1 MTDFELLYNQKK
13 GTLEDCLAAFH
24 SNARVCF
31 AGDGNQP
38 NVILENLHKI
48 APNVVNMHCVKGHV
62 GDFRC
67 VTDPAMNGH
76 ISFTSFLY
84 GRELMVGQQMHNVS
98 FVPADIA
105 DFGAF
110 ISEHRPRDTFVACV
124 SPMDDHG
131 YFQLGLTNMWE
142 QAMFKSCDTIILEVN
157 PQMPRV
163 RGGLRINI
171 RDVTVLM
178 EVDYPAI
185 QVADAETTE
194 IEERIGEHVAEL
206 VHDGDTIQL
215 GIGSMP
221 NAVGHHLMDKKDLG
235 LHTEMFTSIM
245 GEMIR
250 KGVITGQRKNYN
262 KGLHV
267 GCFAGG
273 DLALYETLSTN
284 PNVRIQPTY
293 VAVDPGE
300 ISKNDN
306 MVSINTIIE
315 MDITG
320 QVCSESIGPKQ
331 FSGSGGA
338 FCFAYGA
345 LHSKGGKGILAFQ
358 SATKKGVSKISPHL
372 KPGAVVSI
380 PRNYVDYVVTEYGI
394 AHLRGRSVK
403 ERALQLISI
412 AHPDIRD
419 ELTFYAKKQ
428 FIIV

>member
-1 MTDFELLYNQKK
+1 MTEFERLYNEKK
-13 GTLEDCLAAFH
+13 GTVEDCLKAIH
-24 SNARVCF
+24 SYSRVCF

-38 NVILENLHKI
+38 NVILSNLHKI
-48 APNVVNMHCVKGHV
+48 APYVQQVHCIKGHA
-62 GDFRC
+62 GNFQC

-76 ISFTSFLY
+76 ISFTTFLY
-84 GRELMVGQQMHNVS
+84 GREMMVGQTQRNVS
-98 FVPADIA
+98 FVPADICDYGNFMA
-105 DFGAF
+105 
-110 ISEHRPRDTFVACV
+110 EYRPRNTFVACV
-124 SPMDDHG
+124 SPMD
-131 YFQLGLTNMWE
+131 MWE
-142 QAMFKSCDTIILEVN
+142 SVSFKTCDTIILEVN
-157 PQMPRV
+157 PQQPRV
-163 RGGLRINI
+163 KGGLRINI
-171 RDVTVLM
+171 RDVTVLT
-178 EVDYPAI
+178 EVDYPPL
-185 QVADAETTE
+185 VVPDAESSE
-194 IEERIGEHVAEL
+194 IEEKIGENVAEL
-206 VHDGDTIQL
+206 VHDGDCIQL

-250 KGVITGQRKNYN
+250 KGVITGERKNYN
-262 KGLHV
+262 KGLHI

-284 PNVRIQPTY
+284 PAVRLCPTS

-300 ISKNDN
+300 ICKNDN

-331 FSGSGGA
+331 FSGTGGA

-358 SATKKGVSKISPHL
+358 AATKKGVSKISSQL

-412 AHPDIRD
+412 AHPDVRE
-419 ELTFYAKKQ
+419 ELRRYAKEQ

>member
-1 MTDFELLYNQKK
+1 MTEFQTLYARKK
-13 GTLEDCLAAFH
+13 GSLQDCLGAIR

-38 NVILENLHKI
+38 NTILEHLHEI
-48 APNVVNMHCVKGHV
+48 APRVEDVHCIKGHE

-76 ISFTSFLY
+76 ISFTTFLY
-84 GRELMVGQQMHNVS
+84 GRTLMEGQKHRNVS
-98 FVPADIA
+98 FVPSDICDYGSFMA
-105 DFGAF
+105 QY
-110 ISEHRPRDTFVACV
+110 RPRNVFVAAV
-124 SPMDDHG
+124 SPMDERG
-131 YFQLGLTNMWE
+131 YFCVGLANMWE
-142 QAMFKSCDTIILEVN
+142 TDCFPTCDTIILEVN
-157 PQMPRV
+157 PRLPRV
-163 RGGLRINI
+163 KGGLRINI

-178 EVDYPAI
+178 EVDYPPM
-185 QVADAETTE
+185 VVPDAETTE
-194 IEERIGEHVAEL
+194 IEEKIGENVAEL
-206 VHDGDTIQL
+206 VRDGDTIQL

-250 KGVITGQRKNYN
+250 SGVITGERKNYN
-262 KGLHV
+262 RLLHI

-273 DLALYETLSTN
+273 DLALYDTLATN
-284 PNVRIQPTY
+284 PQVRLQPTR
-293 VAVDPGE
+293 VAVNPAE

-320 QVCSESIGPKQ
+320 QVCSESIGATQ
-331 FSGSGGA
+331 FSGTGGA
-338 FCFAYGA
+338 FCFAFGA
-345 LHSKGGKGILAFQ
+345 LHSKGGRGILAFQ
-358 SATKKGVSKISPHL
+358 AATKKGVSKIAPQL

-403 ERALQLISI
+403 ERAEQLIAI
-412 AHPDIRD
+412 AHPEAR
-419 ELTFYAKKQ
+419 EALRRYAKEQ

>member
-1 MTDFELLYNQKK
+1 MTEFERLYNEKK
-13 GTLEDCLAAFH
+13 GTVEDCLKAIH
-24 SNARVCF
+24 SYSRVCF

-38 NVILENLHKI
+38 NVILSNLHKI
-48 APNVVNMHCVKGHV
+48 APYVKEVHCIKGHA
-62 GDFRC
+62 GDFQC

-76 ISFTSFLY
+76 ISFTTFLY
-84 GRELMVGQQMHNVS
+84 GRELMVGQTQRNVS
-98 FVPADIA
+98 FVPADICDYGIFMA
-105 DFGAF
+105 
-110 ISEHRPRDTFVACV
+110 EYRPRNTFVACV

-142 QAMFKSCDTIILEVN
+142 SASFKTCDTIILEVN

-171 RDVTVLM
+171 RDVTVLT
-178 EVDYPAI
+178 EVDYPPLV
-185 QVADAETTE
+185 VADAETTE
-194 IEERIGEHVAEL
+194 IEEKIGENVAEL
-206 VHDGDTIQL
+206 VHDGDCIQL

-245 GEMIR
+245 GDMIR
-250 KGVITGQRKNYN
+250 KGVITGARKNYN
-262 KGLHV
+262 KGLHI

-273 DLALYETLSTN
+273 DLPLYETLSTN
-284 PNVRIQPTY
+284 PAVRLCPTS

-300 ISKNDN
+300 ICKNDN

-331 FSGSGGA
+331 FSGTGGA

-358 SATKKGVSKISPHL
+358 ASTKKGVSKISSQL

-394 AHLRGRSVK
+394 AHLRGKTVRQ
-403 ERALQLISI
+403 RRDALIAI
-412 AHPDIRD
+412 AHPDFRQQLREEADKLMIW
-419 ELTFYAKKQ
+419 
-428 FIIV
+428 

>member
-1 MTDFELLYNQKK
+1 MTEFQTLYARKK
-13 GTLEDCLAAFH
+13 GSLQDCLGAIR

-38 NVILENLHKI
+38 NTILEHLHEI
-48 APNVVNMHCVKGHV
+48 APRVEDVHCIKGHE

-76 ISFTSFLY
+76 ISFTTFLY
-84 GRELMVGQQMHNVS
+84 GRTLMEGQKHRNVS
-98 FVPADIA
+98 FVPSDICDYGSFMA
-105 DFGAF
+105 QY
-110 ISEHRPRDTFVACV
+110 RPRNVFVAAV
-124 SPMDDHG
+124 SPMDERG
-131 YFQLGLTNMWE
+131 YFCVGLANMWE
-142 QAMFKSCDTIILEVN
+142 TDCFPTCDTIILEVN
-157 PQMPRV
+157 PRLPRV
-163 RGGLRINI
+163 KGGLRINI

-178 EVDYPAI
+178 EVDYPPLV
-185 QVADAETTE
+185 VADAQTTE
-194 IEERIGEHVAEL
+194 IEEKIGENVAEL
-206 VHDGDTIQL
+206 VRDGDTIQL

-250 KGVITGQRKNYN
+250 SGVITGERKNYN
-262 KGLHV
+262 RLLHI

-273 DLALYETLSTN
+273 DLALYDTLATN
-284 PNVRIQPTY
+284 PQVRLQPTR
-293 VAVDPGE
+293 VAVNPAE

-320 QVCSESIGPKQ
+320 QVCSESIGATQ
-331 FSGSGGA
+331 FSGTGGA
-338 FCFAYGA
+338 FCFAFGA
-345 LHSKGGKGILAFQ
+345 LHSKGGRGILAFQ
-358 SATKKGVSKISPHL
+358 AATKKGVSKIAPQL

-403 ERALQLISI
+403 ERAEQLIAI
-412 AHPDIRD
+412 AHPEAR
-419 ELTFYAKKQ
+419 EALRRYAKEQ

>member
-1 MTDFELLYNQKK
+1 MTEFERLYNEKK
-13 GTLEDCLAAFH
+13 GTVEDCLKAIH
-24 SNARVCF
+24 SYSRVCF

-38 NVILENLHKI
+38 NVILSNLHKI
-48 APNVVNMHCVKGHV
+48 APYVKEVHCIKGHA
-62 GDFRC
+62 GDFQC

-76 ISFTSFLY
+76 ISFTTFLY
-84 GRELMVGQQMHNVS
+84 GRELMVGQTQRNVS
-98 FVPADIA
+98 FVPADICDYGIFMA
-105 DFGAF
+105 
-110 ISEHRPRDTFVACV
+110 EYRPRNTFVACV

-142 QAMFKSCDTIILEVN
+142 SASFKTCDTIILEVN

-171 RDVTVLM
+171 RDVTVLT
-178 EVDYPAI
+178 EVDYPPLV
-185 QVADAETTE
+185 VADAETTE
-194 IEERIGEHVAEL
+194 IEEKIGENVAEL
-206 VHDGDTIQL
+206 VHDGDCIQL

-221 NAVGHHLMDKKDLG
+221 NAVGHHLMGKKDLG

-245 GEMIR
+245 GDMIR
-250 KGVITGQRKNYN
+250 KGVITGARKNYN
-262 KGLHV
+262 KGLHI

-273 DLALYETLSTN
+273 DLPLYETLSTN
-284 PNVRIQPTY
+284 PAVRLCPTS

-300 ISKNDN
+300 ICKNDN

-331 FSGSGGA
+331 FSGTGGA

-345 LHSKGGKGILAFQ
+345 LHSKGGRGILAFQ
-358 SATKKGVSKISPHL
+358 AATKKGVSKISSQL

-412 AHPDIRD
+412 AHPDVRD
-419 ELTFYAKKQ
+419 QLRHYAKEQ
-428 FIIV
+428 FMIV

>member
-1 MTDFELLYNQKK
+1 MTEFERLYNEKK
-13 GTLEDCLAAFH
+13 GTVEDCLKAIH
-24 SNARVCF
+24 SYSRVCF

-38 NVILENLHKI
+38 NVILSNLHKI
-48 APNVVNMHCVKGHV
+48 PPYGKEVHCIKGHA
-62 GDFRC
+62 GDFQC

-76 ISFTSFLY
+76 ISFTTFLY
-84 GRELMVGQQMHNVS
+84 GRELMVGQTQRNVS
-98 FVPADIA
+98 FVPADICDYGIFMA
-105 DFGAF
+105 
-110 ISEHRPRDTFVACV
+110 EYRPRNTFVACV

-142 QAMFKSCDTIILEVN
+142 SASFKTCDTIILEVN

-171 RDVTVLM
+171 RDVTVLT
-178 EVDYPAI
+178 EVDYPPLV
-185 QVADAETTE
+185 VADAETTE
-194 IEERIGEHVAEL
+194 IEEKIGENVAEL
-206 VHDGDTIQL
+206 VHDGDCIQL

-245 GEMIR
+245 
-250 KGVITGQRKNYN
+250 
-262 KGLHV
+262 
-267 GCFAGG
+267 C
-273 DLALYETLSTN
+273 
-284 PNVRIQPTY
+284 PTS

-300 ISKNDN
+300 ICKNDN

-331 FSGSGGA
+331 FSGTGGA

-345 LHSKGGKGILAFQ
+345 LHSKGGRGILAFQ
-358 SATKKGVSKISPHL
+358 AATKKGVSKISSQL

-412 AHPDIRD
+412 AHPDVRD
-419 ELTFYAKKQ
+419 QLRHYAKEQ
-428 FIIV
+428 FMIV